1 MIGLFFKGKHS
12 YKDMGL
18 FMRSDN
24 RTVLPEF
31 RKYELEIPGKHGSW
45 DYGGNTFAKRIITV
59 TFSVVKNSFADLRQ
73 QIRKIAIWL
82 AGEGKLIFDDEPQV
96 YYEAKVY
103 DPIDLTQIQ
112 TSGEFSVSF
121 ECQPLAKSVFDV
133 LDEILLDNDI
143 PLDSDVY
150 LDSPDMYIFDITQ
163 STTINIDNFG
173 TMPTKPRLTLVG
185 SFSDFYITIGDKTI
199 SYLTEEDNATIIIDC
214 EKMTITK
221 NGENAISKC
230 SGDLDTFFEL
240 QPGEN
245 EITIGRT
252 VGIDAILKIDFTALY
267 L

>member
-1 MIGLFFKGKHS
+1 
-12 YKDMGL
+12 
-18 FMRSDN
+18 
-24 RTVLPEF
+24 
-31 RKYELEIPGKHGSW
+31 
-45 DYGGNTFAKRIITV
+45 
-59 TFSVVKNSFADLRQ
+59 
-73 QIRKIAIWL
+73 
-82 AGEGKLIFDDEPQV
+82 
-96 YYEAKVY
+96 
-103 DPIDLTQIQ
+103 
-112 TSGEFSVSF
+112 
-121 ECQPLAKSVFDV
+121 
-133 LDEILLDNDI
+133 
-143 PLDSDVY
+143 
-150 LDSPDMYIFDITQ
+150 MYIFDITTAAQ

-199 SYLTEEDNATIIIDC
+199 SYLAEEANATIIIDC

-252 VGIDAILKIDFTALY
+252 VGINAILKIDFTALY